1 MNLSNAPKGKA
12 ARTAAPRRRRK
23 RGPSAVRRSRSRT
36 RSGIWARGWRSA
48 PWVARLI
55 GAVLAA
61 VLLSLAVN
69 WIYQV
74 VRKPSELLF
83 PVDGAFT
90 KSPRETW
97 GSYQAIFRRYSTRTI
112 TAELLAALA
121 QTEGSGSPLART
133 YWRWS
138 WSSRP
143 FEIYRPASS
152 SVGMYQMTDGTFAEA
167 KRLCIREHEAIHA
180 GSGNPASS
188 CGFNSL
194 HFRLL
199 PSHAVE
205 LTSAYL
211 DRAVAETLARNRIV
225 SASPRQQRHLAAAI
239 HLCGAHGGDLYAR
252 NGFQFA
258 EGQRCADHDPRAYLS
273 RVDAFETEF
282 RRLAARDWDG

>member
-1 MNLSNAPKGKA
+1 M
-12 ARTAAPRRRRK
+12 
-23 RGPSAVRRSRSRT
+23 RRSRASRAILSI
-36 RSGIWARGWRSA
+36 RGRGSRGAR
-48 PWVARLI
+48 WVLRLI
-55 GAVLAA
+55 GAALAA
-61 VLLSLAVN
+61 VLLWFAVN
-69 WIYQV
+69 WVYQV

-83 PVDGAFT
+83 PVGAFT

-97 GSYQAIFRRYSTRTI
+97 GSYGAIFRRYSTRTI
-112 TAELLAALA
+112 TPELLAALA

-167 KRLCIREHEAIHA
+167 KRLCIREHEAIQA
-180 GSGNPASS
+180 GAGNPGSS
-188 CGFNSL
+188 CGTNPL
-194 HFRLL
+194 YVRLL

-205 LTSAYL
+205 LTAAYL
-211 DRAVAETLARNRIV
+211 DRAVAVTLARNRIV

-252 NGFQFA
+252 SGFQFA
-258 EGQRCADHDPRAYLS
+258 AGQRCADHDPRGYLS

-282 RRLAARDWDG
+282 RRLAARDRDT